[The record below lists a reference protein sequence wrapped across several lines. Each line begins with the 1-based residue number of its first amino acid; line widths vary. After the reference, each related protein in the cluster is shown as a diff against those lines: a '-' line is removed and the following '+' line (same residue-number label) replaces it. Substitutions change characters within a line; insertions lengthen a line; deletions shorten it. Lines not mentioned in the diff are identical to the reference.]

1 MIDTKLT
8 PYATL
13 LLRVSLGI
21 LALAH
26 GFSVLNTKGAR
37 EAPLF
42 TLLDWTLGCVPD
54 G

>member
-8 PYATL
+8 PYAAL

-26 GFSVLNTKGAR
+26 GLLNPSV
-37 EAPLF
+37 
-42 TLLDWTLGCVPD
+42 TLGRTD
-54 G
+54 TR